1 MAETDETVASE
12 GGLGTLDASP
22 NVPLLDRLNMDLSV
36 FSLLVIS
43 VIIFVTMTALSPD
56 HFLTL
61 DNFQSMASQLAV
73 LGLLSVA
80 MMMSM
85 LSGGIDLSVVST
97 ANLAGILAA
106 FTLKYF
112 MAGGSHFLGFFA
124 AIAVALVTGL
134 LCGLFNGFL
143 IGEINITPILA
154 TLGTMQLYMGIAV
167 GLTEGKA
174 IHGFTDSFLY
184 LGGGFLFGL
193 PVPFLVFFLLS
204 VLIWVLLVWTSFG
217 FKLYMMGTN
226 PIAARFSGINNKDEI
241 FRTYVACGIL
251 SACAGILLVS
261 NTNSAKAGYGTS
273 YILQSILIV
282 VLGGVNPYGGF
293 GSIWGVVLAVVT
305 LQFVS
310 SGFNLAG
317 ISSFAQD
324 FAWGSILLVVLVVN
338 YFLIYRRQS
347 KSEH

>member
-1 MAETDETVASE
+1 MAETEEAVGAEQTF
-12 GGLGTLDASP
+12 GTLDGDADI
-22 NVPLLDRLNMDLSV
+22 PLLDALNIDPSIL
-36 FSLLVIS
+36 SLLVIS
-43 VIIFVTMTALSPD
+43 GIIFVTMSALSPE
-56 HFLTL
+56 HFLTV
-61 DNFQSMASQLAV
+61 DNFQSMAGQFPV

-80 MMMSM
+80 MMISM

-112 MAGGSHFLGFFA
+112 MAAGSHFLGFFA
-124 AIAVALVTGL
+124 AIAVALATGL
-134 LCGLFNGFL
+134 ACGLFNGWL
-143 IGEINITPILA
+143 IGQINITPILA

-167 GLTEGKA
+167 GITEGKA
-174 IHGFTDSFLY
+174 VYGFSESFLY
-184 LGGGFLFGL
+184 IGGGTLLGV
-193 PVPFLVFFLLS
+193 PVPFLVFFLL
-204 VLIWVLLVWTSFG
+204 VLVFWVVLVWTSYG

-226 PIAARFSGINNKDEI
+226 PIAARFSGIDNKDEVI
-241 FRTYVACGIL
+241 KTYVACGIL
-251 SACAGILLVS
+251 SACAGIILIS
-261 NTNSAKAGYGTS
+261 NTNAAKAGYGTS

-293 GSIWGVVLAVVT
+293 GSIWGVVLAVIT

-338 YFLIYRRQS
+338 YFLVYRRQS
-347 KSEH
+347 ESEH